1 MNKCLTRRQAQTWL
15 APMRRAFKDMK
26 DGEVDSIDGFAVTR
40 LHAFDTYE
48 RVDACIAGFRG
59 LLARLFKNFDSSAM
73 ERVETKLSAREPLYE
88 SEINDC
94 LSLFNRCEN
103 MLVRMGIAEVQDAV
117 VTEQIVH
124 QLEKL
129 EAA

>member
-1 MNKCLTRRQAQTWL
+1 MRRLTRRQAQAWL
-15 APMRRAFKDMK
+15 APMRRAFKEMK

-59 LLARLFKNFDSSAM
+59 LLARLFKDFDSSAL
-73 ERVETKLSAREPLYE
+73 ERVETKLSACEPLYE

-94 LSLFNRCEN
+94 LALFNRCEN
-103 MLVRMGIAEVQDAV
+103 MLVKMSIEEVQDAV

-124 QLEKL
+124 QIEKL